1 MSAET
6 YSSANES
13 KATFDDIYNQ
23 PDPRDYFETL
33 WNLGYVIPEQARPV
47 FRAVFSTLR
56 EIRDREGTSTKVVDL
71 GCSYGINA
79 ALLKFGVSMDEL
91 SELYLDP
98 ELSDVEPPKV
108 TDRVAQWLE
117 KQSDHPFLEI
127 VGLDSADRAVAYAT
141 RVGFLD
147 DAIAVNLEEE
157 KPPDDFK
164 RKLAKTDAII
174 STGCVGYVGPRTFE
188 RILEASGTDPAPW
201 VASFVLRMF
210 PYEEIERRLEKFGL
224 ITEKLEGVTF
234 IQRRFASQEEQQ
246 EVCERLDK
254 LGIDP
259 TGLEAEGHYHA
270 ELYLSRPPQDIAA
283 AGIDEIAE
291 RADLSAAVV
300 A

>member
-33 WNLGYVIPEQARPV
+33 SDLGYVIPEQARPV
-47 FRAVFSTLR
+47 FHAVFGALR
-56 EIRDREGTSTKVVDL
+56 EIRKRSGASTKVVDL

-79 ALLKFGVSMDEL
+79 ALLKFGVSMAEL
-91 SELYLDP
+91 GELVLDP

-108 TDRVAQWLE
+108 TERIGEWLQT
-117 KQSDHPFLEI
+117 QSDHPFLEI
-127 VGLDSADRAVAYAT
+127 IGLDSAEQAVEFAT

-147 DAIAVNLEEE
+147 DAVAVDLEEE
-157 KPPDDFK
+157 EPPAGFDQ
-164 RKLAKTDAII
+164 KLAKTDAVI
-174 STGCVGYVGPRTFE
+174 STGCVGYVGARTFE
-188 RILEASGTDPAPW
+188 RILDASGTEPAPW

-210 PYEEIERRLEKFGL
+210 PYDRIESRLGNFGL
-224 ITEKLEGVTF
+224 VTEKLEDVTF
-234 IQRRFASQEEQQ
+234 IQRRFTSRKEQEE
-246 EVCERLDK
+246 VCKRLDR

-270 ELYLSRPPQDIAA
+270 ELYLSRPPREIAA
-283 AGIDEIAE
+283 MGIDQIAE
-291 RADLSAAVV
+291 RADLSAAVT
-300 A
+300 